1 MAKQLPHAGSRS
13 ETRVDIHRAMYEVTG
28 YTKEGKCVMR
38 LRNHLPIS
46 EARISSATKTAEMQ
60 GIIIE
65 RIERKTC

>member
-1 MAKQLPHAGSRS
+1 M
-13 ETRVDIHRAMYEVTG
+13 DIHRAMYEVTG